1 MRKIAFLAIVL
12 AFAGCSKDD
21 FNPSRPKNGQ
31 KADLFVDHYRDV
43 RNQMIFL
50 LPQKNPSTLSLG
62 GFQEREL
69 GYTYKVKAKVYVS
82 PQPVMDDGANSW
94 FEFVEVIS
102 KERYSGSDVF
112 EIGLVYGMGFGGS
125 GGNLAVKKEGDR
137 YTYGAG
143 GELRPINAA
152 VKEQLDEYLAK
163 EKAISNS
170 QNYIEY
176 QQYLSKL
183 ALKAIVSHDPENYG
197 KGYVLHEI
205 KSGS

>member
-1 MRKIAFLAIVL
+1 MRNLLFLLIVFS
-12 AFAGCSKDD
+12 FAACSKDE
-21 FNPSRPKNGQ
+21 FNPSSPKNGQ
-31 KADLFVDHYRDV
+31 KADLFVDHYSDV

-50 LPQKNPSTLSLG
+50 LPQKNASTLSLG

-102 KERYSGSDVF
+102 KERYSGTDVF

-125 GGNLAVKKEGDR
+125 GGNLAIKKEGDR

-143 GELRPINAA
+143 GELRPVNAA
-152 VKEQLDEYLAK
+152 VKNQLEEYLAK
-163 EKAISNS
+163 EKAITNS
-170 QNYIEY
+170 QEFFEY
-176 QQYLSKL
+176 QQYLGKL
-183 ALKAIVSHDPENYG
+183 ALKAVVSHDPENYG
-197 KGYVLHEI
+197 KGYVVHEI
-205 KSGS
+205 KSGN